1 MNNNNST
8 TAERKTYDVFL
19 NYAAVIIFPF
29 SIMVLEAVLFHLLMI
44 VSNYLQAATV
54 ISIALFGIALGGLVS
69 FYLLRFSR
77 ALVLNTSALIFVL
90 SIGLS
95 YYSIVRLDNFNF
107 PWMLIFPFFSG
118 SLIVSAVFSRAD
130 SHRVYFTDLTASAL
144 GVIFPIVTVFYI
156 KSENTLL
163 VLSILPLMYIFMQ
176 LFTVKNRGLM
186 VFGQIITFL
195 SIVLII
201 LFIVMN
207 ITIPRAI
214 SSHDFEEKVLP
225 SLSGDLEKD
234 IIDSAYTRSS
244 DGSKYILETEDPDTV
259 MMAKNVLN
267 STSYYPFVMDLSR
280 NYKPSFSAE
289 KNYKIYTDTLSD
301 YTFLYSR
308 DSLIGRVEF
317 ITKTDFDYYYINNGS
332 FFDRVIFR
340 DRGSK
345 YDIRFPNYIKDA
357 KVFIVGASADG
368 IVKSLKRLPG
378 KPEISGVE
386 FNPIIHETMS
396 SGYFFEKSEKAYENT
411 SIYRTEGRAYLRSS
425 DEKFD
430 MITHM
435 NNHAEHGAI
444 CTLAPEYLH
453 TVEAIQE
460 MLASLTDRGLLV
472 YEEILWS
479 TRAHWFFYKF
489 INTIVHALK
498 DMGVENPEDHILVYQ
513 WDYWNYS
520 RPAVR
525 SVVIKRTAFTGREKD
540 LINQN
545 LFYYLSNKKL
555 PLMSSRQPILAYP
568 GVILPGKV
576 GEIIKGDTGI
586 NFQLP
591 DYYWSDDFERD
602 ILSKIEN
609 RDDMDFINSLY
620 DINPS
625 EQETKGFDFVNTV
638 HNYRQGRH
646 VLKKGIS
653 SEDEERLK
661 KLLEKTDYSY
671 KMDITP
677 ITDDRPFP
685 YNVFVEKKE
694 IVKILKILGM
704 LSLLIFIPVLFLIIK
719 KYKSYK
725 FKLFNHTLFFLS
737 VGFGFMLVE
746 IVLMQ
751 FFQRFIGVPVYS
763 VIITLGGL
771 LFFSGIGS
779 IVSSRWNYTGIKF
792 AVFLIPP
799 VLYLYQRYLDPVFQ
813 FFAPFSFE
821 TRLYISVIIMIPV
834 SFLMGVPF
842 PGAMERIKK
851 DISREYATLMYAISG
866 AAGTI
871 AAAAAIYFNA
881 AYGFLFTFYI
891 GMASYASGALLL
903 LFILRNPR
911 KL

>member
-1 MNNNNST
+1 MNNESST
-8 TAERKTYDVFL
+8 TANRKSYDVFL

-29 SIMVLEAVLFHLLMI
+29 SIIVLEAVLFHLLMI
-44 VSNYLQAATV
+44 VSNYLQATTV
-54 ISIALFGIALGGLVS
+54 ISIALFGIAFGGLVS
-69 FYLLRFSR
+69 FYLLRYSK
-77 ALVLNTSALIFVL
+77 ALVINISAVIFIL
-90 SIGLS
+90 SIGMS

-107 PWMLIFPFFSG
+107 PWLLIFPFFSG

-130 SHRVYFTDLTASAL
+130 SHKVYFTDLTASAL
-144 GVIFPIVTVFYI
+144 GVIFPIITVYYI

-163 VLSILPLMYIFMQ
+163 LLSIMPLLYIFMQ

-186 VFGQIITFL
+186 VFGQIITFI
-195 SIVLII
+195 SVVLII

-207 ITIPRAI
+207 ITVPRAI
-214 SSHDFEEKVLP
+214 NSHDFEEKVLP
-225 SLSGDLEKD
+225 SITKEIEKN
-234 IIDSAYTRSS
+234 IISSAYSKSS
-244 DGSKYILETEDPDTV
+244 DGSRYLLDTTDPDKV
-259 MMAKNVLN
+259 MMAKNVL
-267 STSYYPFVMDLSR
+267 TGTDYYPFVMDLSR

-289 KNYKIYTDTLSD
+289 KNYKIYTDQLSD

-345 YDIRFPNYIKDA
+345 FDIRFPNYIKDA

-378 KPEISGVE
+378 NPEISGVE

-396 SGYFFEKSEKAYENT
+396 SGYFFEKSERAYVNT
-411 SIYRTEGRAYLRSS
+411 EIYRTEGRAYLRSS

-444 CTLAPEYLH
+444 CTIAPEYLH
-453 TVEAIQE
+453 TVEAVQE
-460 MLASLTDRGLLV
+460 MLSSLTDRGILV

-498 DMGVENPEDHILVYQ
+498 DMGIEKPEDHILVYQ

-525 SVVIKRTAFTGREKD
+525 SVVIKRKAFTAKEKE
-540 LINQN
+540 LVNQN
-545 LFYYLSNKKL
+545 LFHYLTNKKL

-568 GVILPGKV
+568 GTILPGKV
-576 GEIIKGDTGI
+576 GEIIKGEAVD
-586 NFQLP
+586 NHQLP

-602 ILSKIEN
+602 IISKIKNPED
-609 RDDMDFINSLY
+609 RDFINSLY
-620 DINPS
+620 YISPS
-625 EQETKGFDFVNTV
+625 EKDSKGFDFVNTV
-638 HNYRQGRH
+638 HNFRQGRH
-646 VLKKGIS
+646 VLKSGIS
-653 SEDEERLK
+653 SADQERYRE
-661 KLLEKTDYSY
+661 LLEKTDYSY
-671 KMDITP
+671 KMDISP
-677 ITDDRPFP
+677 ITDDQPFP

-694 IVKILKILGM
+694 IIKILKILGM

-725 FKLFNHTLFFLS
+725 LKLFNHTFFLS

-779 IVSSRWNYTGIKF
+779 IVSSKWNYTGVKI

-799 VLYLYQRYLDPVFQ
+799 VLYLYQTYLDSVFQ
-813 FFAPFSFE
+813 FFAPFAFE

-871 AAAAAIYFNA
+871 AAAAAIYFNV

-891 GMASYASGALLL
+891 GMASYTSGALLL
-903 LFILRNPR
+903 VFILTTPR
-911 KL
+911 KR

>member
-1 MNNNNST
+1 MNNQNST
-8 TAERKTYDVFL
+8 AADQKGYDVFL

-29 SIMVLEAVLFHLLMI
+29 SIIVLEAVLFHLLMI
-44 VSNYLQAATV
+44 VSNYLQATTV
-54 ISIALFGIALGGLVS
+54 ISIALFGIAFGALVS
-69 FYLLRFSR
+69 FYLLRYSKAF
-77 ALVLNTSALIFVL
+77 VVNISAIIFIL
-90 SIGLS
+90 SIGMS

-107 PWMLIFPFFSG
+107 PWLLIFPFFSG
-118 SLIVSAVFSRAD
+118 SIIVSAVFSRAD

-144 GVIFPIVTVFYI
+144 GVIFPIITVFYI

-163 VLSILPLMYIFMQ
+163 VLSILPMVYIFMQ
-176 LFTVKNRGLM
+176 LFTVRNRGVM
-186 VFGQIITFL
+186 VFGQIITFI
-195 SIVLII
+195 SAVLII

-207 ITIPRAI
+207 ITVPLAI
-214 SSHDFEEKVLP
+214 NSHDFEKKVLP
-225 SLSGDLEKD
+225 SLTKEIEKN
-234 IIDSAYTRSS
+234 IITGAYSKSS
-244 DGSKYILETEDPDTV
+244 DGSRYLLDTTDPDKI
-259 MMAKNVLN
+259 MMAKNVL
-267 STSYYPFVMDLSR
+267 TGTDYYPFVMDLNR

-289 KNYKIYTDTLSD
+289 KNYKIYTDKLSD

-386 FNPIIHETMS
+386 FNPIIHEIMS
-396 SGYFFEKSEKAYENT
+396 SGYFFQKSERAYLNT
-411 SIYRTEGRAYLRSS
+411 EIYRTEGRAYLRSS
-425 DEKFD
+425 EEKFD

-444 CTLAPEYLH
+444 CTIAPEYLH
-453 TVEAIQE
+453 TVEAVQE
-460 MLASLTDRGLLV
+460 MLSSLTDRGILV

-489 INTIVHALK
+489 INTIVYALK
-498 DMGVENPEDHILVYQ
+498 DMGIEKPEDHILVYQ

-525 SVVIKRTAFTGREKD
+525 SVVIKRSAFTPGEKE
-540 LINQN
+540 LLNEN
-545 LFYYLSNKKL
+545 LVYYLSNKKL

-568 GVILPGKV
+568 GIILPGKV
-576 GEIIKGDTGI
+576 GDIISGESID
-586 NFQLP
+586 NYQLP
-591 DYYWSDDFERD
+591 DYYWTDDFERD
-602 ILSKIEN
+602 VLSKIKKQED
-609 RDDMDFINSLY
+609 RDFINSLY
-620 DINPS
+620 HIYPS
-625 EQETKGFDFVNTV
+625 EENTNGFDFVNTV
-638 HNYRQGRH
+638 HNFRQGRY
-646 VLKKGIS
+646 VLKPGIL
-653 SEDEERLK
+653 SEDEARYRE
-661 KLLEKTDYSY
+661 LLEKTDYSY
-671 KMDITP
+671 KMDISP
-677 ITDDRPFP
+677 ITDDQPFP

-694 IVKILKILGM
+694 IIKILKILGM
-704 LSLLIFIPVLFLIIK
+704 LSLLIFLPVLFLIIK

-725 FKLFNHTLFFLS
+725 FKLFNHTLFFIS

-779 IVSSRWNYTGIKF
+779 IVSSKWNYTGVKI

-799 VLYLYQRYLDPVFQ
+799 VLYLYQKYLDSVFQ
-813 FFAPFSFE
+813 FFAPFTFE

-851 DISREYATLMYAISG
+851 DITREYATLMYAISG

-881 AYGFLFTFYI
+881 ACGFLFTFYI
-891 GMASYASGALLL
+891 GMASYASGAFLL
-903 LFILRNPR
+903 LFILR
-911 KL
+911 KK